1 MCMLCIYLLVCV
13 WVCMCALKEDQFPP
27 STMWD
32 LAIKLIRLGHLAS
45 SDTWNF
51 KRELLEY

>member
-1 MCMLCIYLLVCV
+1 MCMLCIYLLCVCV

-32 LAIKLIRLGHLAS
+32 LATKLIRLGHR
-45 SDTWNF
+45 NF